1 MLFSALLLQALA
13 ATAALAIPTSRERHA
28 QRVARRA
35 AGERMSHPVQIVPR
49 PSSVVSSTNVT
60 QTEYSTNWAGAIL
73 VAGANTYKSV
83 TGTFVVPT
91 PREPSGASGSHS
103 ASAWVGI
110 DGDTCQTAI
119 LQTGVDFTINN
130 GVASYD
136 AWWEW
141 FPDGAHDFDGF
152 VIRAGDTITAT
163 VTATS
168 TTSGTASITNWST
181 GLEVVAELGYPYA
194 LCEENAEWI
203 VEDYSVNGGLVP
215 FANFGTVTFTDA
227 SATTGSGTVGPA
239 GAQII
244 DIVANGAVITSASA
258 GSSSV
263 TVSYTGP

>member
-1 MLFSALLLQALA
+1 MLFSTLLLQALA
-13 ATAALAIPTSRERHA
+13 ATAVFAIPTSRERHA

-35 AGERMSHPVQIVPR
+35 AGDRSSHPAQIVPR
-49 PSSVVSSTNVT
+49 PSSVASKTNVT

-73 VAGANTYKSV
+73 VAGANTYKSI

-136 AWWEW
+136 
-141 FPDGAHDFDGF
+141 DGAYDFSGF
-152 VIRAGDTITAT
+152 VINAGDTITAT
-163 VTATS
+163 VTAMS
-168 TTSGTASITNWST
+168 ITSGTASITNWST
-181 GLEVVAELGYPYA
+181 GLEVIAELGYPYA

-203 VEDYSVNGGLVP
+203 VKDYSVNGGLVP

-227 SATTGSGTVGPA
+227 SAGTGSGTVGPS
-239 GAQII
+239 GATII
-244 DIVANGAVITSASA
+244 DIVANGEVITSASA